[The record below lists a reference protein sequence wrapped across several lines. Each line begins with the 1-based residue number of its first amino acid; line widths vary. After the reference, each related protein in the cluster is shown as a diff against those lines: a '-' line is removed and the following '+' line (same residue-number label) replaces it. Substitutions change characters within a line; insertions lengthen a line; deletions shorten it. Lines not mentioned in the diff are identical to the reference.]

1 MLIKLQ
7 QVSNFV
13 CIPLPPSIAALRG
26 FGVGDELELILDEAR
41 GQIVLRPAG
50 AEAAPVEAN
59 PEFAAALD
67 EFITRYGAVLTELGG
82 M

>member
-1 MLIKLQ
+1 MRIKLQ

-13 CIPLPPSIAALRG
+13 CLPLPPSVAGQRG
-26 FGVGDELELILDEAR
+26 FGVGDEVEVIFDEDR
-41 GQIVLRPAG
+41 GQVVFRPAG
-50 AEAAPVEAN
+50 AETDPVEAN

-67 EFITRYGAVLTELGG
+67 EFIARYGTVLTELGG